1 MEPQLL
7 MAGGRALRYFQP
19 TPEEQEEDPDCGS
32 DRAKRFTQTR
42 KSLALSRAG
51 SEPTTARSKQFQR
64 ASYPSFSTRIPSL
77 DYLNGNAYSRNL
89 QQNDVMSQD
98 DAHPHPRVAKR
109 PASLSDTLGNST
121 PKRQQVTHNA
131 STGIEILSGDLDG
144 QLSDQIFL
152 GLDASGR
159 EDGDEDVAQHLE
171 DETRRKEQTE
181 TPEQAPDRYDIKT
194 TQAVHP
200 GTRSVGGGS
209 WNLPNQDLPRSR
221 QQSHST
227 ENTPEQPHTLHQKA
241 LSSSSGETEPQP
253 HTPSENAG
261 TPQQLP
267 SKVSRES
274 LERGSQMAEHLRFPR
289 RGEKQSQRNPS
300 SQTLQHYQL
309 PTDDVEGEWI
319 EVHASERGRHPT
331 REPKYTLSRTRQHSA
346 EGSRTR
352 SESRYRRED
361 FAQRKGAIQGAKVRN
376 LRHHESDSRM
386 HGPDGRGYAQQSQ
399 AGNRQRAVRPQLAP
413 GFGDVQFSFRSID
426 ESEEE
431 TESKSMASRAVS
443 RARQESASRQQTH
456 RSQPSKHIE
465 TAQRERRNDPLEYG
479 RMPRSFHTPMTQHN
493 VCRNTP
499 AQLEDALRAYE
510 RLVTTIGPGDVSV
523 GPRSRNQPLDV
534 FNEPRY
540 YDTQHAHQSSHT
552 QKRGRESLVRTP
564 TRQRDRSQSRQGSV
578 RSSLRATSHISE
590 SQPVGFA
597 GFGHV
602 TLIKGSTPQ
611 SHTSRGGSRAGSVD
625 GRFRHISRGV
635 FTPTTS
641 RPDTPNGGVNLDKV
655 SPAQAET
662 PLQEALRRKPQ
673 RPQETRQ
680 ETIATANKA
689 TDSLFRKNIFGNI
702 SQNKTPSLL
711 KIKPETPARLPSG
724 RGLISDVIDLCTP
737 ESLKRPMPMKE
748 RLTPANV
755 YKNPASTRVT
765 RPKNPGAPNVSVKK
779 AAKPKDQPRPQPV
792 DSAAFRQQRAAE
804 TIVTKEIKGAD
815 EAFDIAIF
823 GEVLHDQV
831 AIDKKTEEARVA
843 GQLEREKKMAAL
855 LAKEEAARLA
865 EEENKKKQREEIAK
879 LKLEKEKEEEKK
891 RIKRIVER
899 KKQEALELQEKEAL
913 RKKAAEKIRADRQ
926 KLAEEEKQKELS
938 RQKAGRMEAQHLAQ
952 LEAKREA
959 ARKQAASLSASRL
972 ALAAPTKPDNSAAD
986 ELDNDFQSLF
996 VGADDS
1002 ADSPA
1007 ALEGQSIPIKQTDA
1021 AATKAVPG
1029 NAAEVFVQPGILSA
1043 YRAEKEIED
1052 AARAAERSK
1061 AKMNAR
1067 YSANSK
1073 ASKPD
1078 LIRPQLPH
1086 IAERPPSRPR
1096 PVPAKAAAPKPPPK
1110 PKAQPGPKSA
1120 AGAKAG
1126 RNLNP
1131 EGSSSFGNTPSPV
1144 FALLPPALEFCD
1156 NPIAKRWFEGLPEG
1170 FSVFGKTKAKPNGP
1184 KIREYR
1190 HKVKLIS
1197 EIEREELEMAAKEK
1211 KKATSRKKKSPTE
1224 EQKAENRRKRTEQ
1237 ARQKQIRNIQDLAD
1251 RNGTNLSEDDLKTQ
1265 VEDFMAQREKRNE
1278 KRNETRKLRESQ
1290 AKEDDASDE
1299 GVVGTQQAA
1308 VIGTQQARPLDRSQ
1322 PAAEV
1327 VYSDS
1332 ETESEEDADDEP
1344 ETKPRSSTAT
1354 PEVAEADDVD
1364 AGSGSE
1370 SDDTEVGAVP
1380 PAKSARND
1388 TDHSIS
1394 QMINKPARDDDRLV
1408 FIYQVIKFE
1417 SEGTGDD
1424 DEAKTHTS
1432 QMQGQFVSL
1441 DEANGLV
1448 KFMVS
1453 KYREFNTRS
1462 TVEWFVGDKLH
1473 ANIVFDA
1480 RHEVKLYIKAYVKA
1494 SSLLPAET
1502 LANLPARF
1510 PARSWIVMAYSE
1522 RRTANGDGVLEVHHE
1537 SRRIQQFTVL
1547 QMANHEACAQLIE
1560 LTRPKRPKMDDVV
1573 DHNHAAEQMRG
1584 ARDSAN
1590 EEGVGF
1596 EVEIE
1601 GDAASWFEGTIK
1613 VAVEH
1618 FDVAGPLN

>member
-7 MAGGRALRYFQP
+7 MAGGRALGYFQP

-361 FAQRKGAIQGAKVRN
+361 FAQRKGAIQGAKMAADMHNKAKLVTGNELFDLNWLLALEMFNFRFALSTSLKKRRKAKVWLPELCLELAKN
-376 LRHHESDSRM
+376 QPAVNRPTVHNHPNTSKPLRESVGM
-386 HGPDGRGYAQQSQ
+386 IHW
-399 AGNRQRAVRPQLAP
+399 
-413 GFGDVQFSFRSID
+413 
-426 ESEEE
+426 
-431 TESKSMASRAVS
+431 
-443 RARQESASRQQTH
+443 
-456 RSQPSKHIE
+456 
-465 TAQRERRNDPLEYG
+465 
-479 RMPRSFHTPMTQHN
+479 
-493 VCRNTP
+493 NTG
-499 AQLEDALRAYE
+499 LEDALRAYE

-523 GPRSRNQPLDV
+523 GPRPRNQPPDV
-534 FNEPRY
+534 LNEPRY
-540 YDTQHAHQSSHT
+540 YDTQNAHQSSHT
-552 QKRGRESLVRTP
+552 PKRGRESLVRTP

-641 RPDTPNGGVNLDKV
+641 RPDTPNGGVNLCKV

-823 GEVLHDQV
+823 GEVLHDQA

-1007 ALEGQSIPIKQTDA
+1007 ALEAQSIPIKQTDA
-1021 AATKAVPG
+1021 AAAKAVPG
-1029 NAAEVFVQPGILSA
+1029 NAAEVFVQPRILSV

-1078 LIRPQLPH
+1078 LVRPQLPH
-1086 IAERPPSRPR
+1086 VAEMPPSRPR

-1126 RNLNP
+1126 SNLNP
-1131 EGSSSFGNTPSPV
+1131 EGSSPFGNTPSPV

-1197 EIEREELEMAAKEK
+1197 EIEPEELEMAAKE

-1251 RNGTNLSEDDLKTQ
+1251 RNGINLSESDLKTQ
-1265 VEDFMAQREKRNE
+1265 VEEFMAQREKRNE

-1344 ETKPRSSTAT
+1344 ESKPRSSTAT